1 MNYNVYRWA
10 NMAGSSVVTLRI
22 DPKLKQQLDRL
33 SKATSRSRSFVAA
46 EAIREYVAL
55 NQWQV
60 GEINKAIAEAD
71 RGEFASPR
79 EVQRVMKKW
88 TRRAR

>member
-1 MNYNVYRWA
+1 
-10 NMAGSSVVTLRI
+10 MAGSSVLTLRL
-22 DPKLKQQLDRL
+22 DPKLKDQLDRL

-55 NQWQV
+55 NNWQI
-60 GEINKAIAEAD
+60 EETQKALTEAD
-71 RGEFASPR
+71 RGDFASDA
-79 EVQRVMKKW
+79 EVERTVKKW